1 MYRDDTD
8 LLFPMR
14 VAPELRELRGQVWR
28 ELVDRAL
35 LAADGSIDRLAFT
48 LLMVRLSSCLTCY
61 PDSYRALRGC
71 TLCAVQIVRRF
82 RGEDQ
87 ELVAMFEQAHKEIS
101 SHLENPNPVLQQEP
115 IIGDFV

>member
-1 MYRDDTD
+1 MYREDTD

-14 VAPELRELRGQVWR
+14 VAPELRDLRGKVWR

-48 LLMVRLSSCLTCY
+48 LLLVRLCSCMTCH

-71 TLCAVQIVRRF
+71 TICAVQIVRRY
-82 RGEDQ
+82 RGEDE
-87 ELVAMFEQAHKEIS
+87 ELVSMFEDARQEIADYLKKPDPIS
-101 SHLENPNPVLQQEP
+101 QEEPVFGDLQ
-115 IIGDFV
+115 